1 MIPSPL
7 RYSQSYPLWLFYK
20 TINNDIN
27 IMWEFSNVILLFT
40 FIKSFNDLSNN
51 NLWNNKKV
59 STYSSSISKLNFKI
73 FTLTNS
79 LFSRNPTLPY
89 LITLIRAIKYI
100 SI

>member
-7 RYSQSYPLWLFYK
+7 RYSQSYQLWLFYK

-51 NLWNNKKV
+51 NLSNNKGV
-59 STYSSSISKLNFKI
+59 LTCISSISILNFEN
-73 FTLTNS
+73 FTLTDL
-79 LFSRNPTLPY
+79 LFYRNLTLPD
-89 LITLIRAIKYI
+89 LIILVL
-100 SI
+100 